1 MAYSA
6 GDTILDDEYNNFL
19 GGSSGGA
26 YGINH
31 IMGTGSGV
39 YGLGQSTVSTVSAG
53 DTINASQWNSLF
65 TAMDNI
71 ANHTNISISSTS
83 AKSAGDSI
91 AIISALNTDL
101 QSLATAVAG
110 GCTGMTAVSTGSEL
124 QSSTSSTRW
133 TGSHTVEHSITF
145 ASANNLRFFFN
156 AGGKIRF
163 SFTRNGNGAGGAT
176 SKDSS
181 VDELVSA
188 MGNFDMGSTTSTRSG
203 SGETVTTNG
212 LSLGAADLTT
222 SYQTLL
228 RLTQSSGTYTSMFI
242 DVQAK
247 INASYGSGTVI
258 TMRYQISD
266 PDSGDSSFTSGNTSG
281 VEQYANFVGQTDMST
296 RLRLPTTG
304 QGLSTVYT
312 LSSSAVVSNSTS

>member
-19 GGSSGGA
+19 NGSSGGA

-39 YGLGQSTVSTVSAG
+39 YGLGQSAISTVSAG
-53 DTINASQWNSLF
+53 ATIQASQWNSLF
-65 TAMDNI
+65 TAMDNV
-71 ANHTNISISSTS
+71 ANHTNISISSTT
-83 AKSAGDSI
+83 AKSAGDAV

-101 QSLATAVAG
+101 QSLAAAVAG
-110 GCTGMTAVSTGSEL
+110 GSTGVSAISTGSEL

-163 SFTRNGNGAGGAT
+163 SFTRNGNGGSSAT
-176 SKDSS
+176 SKDGS
-181 VDELVSA
+181 VDELISA
-188 MGNFDMGSTTSTRSG
+188 VGNFDMGSTTSTRSG

-242 DVQAK
+242 DIDAK

-258 TMRYQISD
+258 TMRYQLSD
-266 PDSGDSSFTSGNTSG
+266 PDSGDSEFTSGNTNS
-281 VEQYANFVGQTDMST
+281 VDQYANFVGQTDMST
-296 RLRLPTTG
+296 RLRLPTTA

>member
-19 GGSSGGA
+19 NGSSGGS

-39 YGLGQSTVSTVSAG
+39 YGLGQSTVSTVSPG
-53 DTINASQWNSLF
+53 NTINASQWNSLF
-65 TAMDNI
+65 TAMDNV
-71 ANHTNISISSTS
+71 ANHTNRSLSSTT
-83 AKSAGDSI
+83 ARSAGDSI

-101 QSLATAVAG
+101 QNLAADVAG
-110 GCTGMTAVSTGSEL
+110 GCTGVTAISTGSEL
-124 QSSTSSTRW
+124 QSSTSTTRW
-133 TGSHTVEHSITF
+133 VSSHVAEHSITF
-145 ASANNLRFFFN
+145 ANANNLRFFFN
-156 AGGKIRF
+156 AGGKMRF
-163 SFTRNGNGAGGAT
+163 SFTRNGNGGSSAT

-181 VDELVSA
+181 VDELISA
-188 MGNFDMGSTTSTRSG
+188 VGNFDLGSVASTRSG

-212 LSLGAADLTT
+212 LSIGASDLTT

-242 DVQAK
+242 DIQGK
-247 INASYGSGTVI
+247 INATYGTGVTI
-258 TMRYQISD
+258 TLRYELND
-266 PDSGDSSFTSGNTSG
+266 PDSGDSTFTSGNTDS
-281 VEQYANFVGQTDMST
+281 VDQYANFIGVTDFST

-304 QGLSTVYT
+304 EGLSTVYT
-312 LSSSAVVSNSTS
+312 IDSSSAVSNSSS

>member
-1 MAYSA
+1 MAYTA

-65 TAMDNI
+65 TAMDNV

-83 AKSAGDSI
+83 AKSAGDAV

-101 QSLATAVAG
+101 QSLAAAVAG
-110 GCTGMTAVSTGSEL
+110 GSTGVTAISTGSEL

-133 TGSHTVEHSITF
+133 TGSHTVEHSVTF
-145 ASANNLRFFFN
+145 GSANNLRFFFN

-163 SFTRNGNGAGGAT
+163 SFTRNGNGGGSAT

-181 VDELVSA
+181 VDELISA
-188 MGNFDMGSTTSTRSG
+188 MGSFDMGSTTSTRSG

-266 PDSGDSSFTSGNTSG
+266 PDSGDSEFTSGNTSS
-281 VEQYANFVGQTDMST
+281 VDQYANFVGQTDMST